1 MKILSRISSAAGLAL
16 SLVLALALGSAT
28 AGAQTAPAAPPTAAA
43 IAAAKEILLMKNAD
57 GMFTSI
63 VPNVVEKT
71 KAALVQSNLNYQKDL
86 GEVALIVAKNLA
98 GRQSE
103 IIGGMAQVYA
113 LQFTEQ
119 ELKDLVVF
127 YKTPLGQKVLTAEP
141 RAIQASMAFVN
152 QWAQQFSAV
161 ANEQFRIEMHKR
173 GKDI

>member
-1 MKILSRISSAAGLAL
+1 MKILSRISSAVGLA
-16 SLVLALALGSAT
+16 LALALGSVPAN
-28 AGAQTAPAAPPTAAA
+28 AQSAPSAPPTAAA

-57 GMFTSI
+57 AMFTSI
-63 VPNVVEKT
+63 VPNVVEKA
-71 KAALVQSNLNYQKDL
+71 KASLVQSNLNYQKDL
-86 GEVALIVAKNLA
+86 SEVALIVAKNLA

>member
-1 MKILSRISSAAGLAL
+1 MKMLSRISSAAGLAL
-16 SLVLALALGSAT
+16 SLVLALGSAP
-28 AGAQTAPAAPPTAAA
+28 ASAQSTPAAPPTAAA

-57 GMFTSI
+57 GMYTNI

-103 IIGGMAQVYA
+103 ILGGMAQVYA

-127 YKTPLGQKVLTAEP
+127 YKTPLGQKTLTAEP
-141 RAIQASMAFVN
+141 RAIQASIAFVN
-152 QWAQQFSAV
+152 QWAQQFSAF
-161 ANEQFRIEMHKR
+161 ANEQFRAEMHKR

>member
-1 MKILSRISSAAGLAL
+1 MKILSRISSVAGLAL
-16 SLVLALALGSAT
+16 SLVLALGSIPA
-28 AGAQTAPAAPPTAAA
+28 AAQTAAPPPPTAAA

-57 GMFTSI
+57 AMFTSI

-71 KAALVQSNLNYQKDL
+71 KVALVQSNLNYQKDL

-119 ELKDLVVF
+119 ELKDTVTF
-127 YKTPLGQKVLTAEP
+127 YKTPLGQKVLAAEP
-141 RAIQASMAFVN
+141 KAIQATMSFVN

-161 ANEQFRIEMHKR
+161 ANEQFRAEMHKR

>member
-16 SLVLALALGSAT
+16 SVVLALALGSAP

-141 RAIQASMAFVN
+141 RAIQASMSFVN

-161 ANEQFRIEMHKR
+161 ANEQFRAEMHKR